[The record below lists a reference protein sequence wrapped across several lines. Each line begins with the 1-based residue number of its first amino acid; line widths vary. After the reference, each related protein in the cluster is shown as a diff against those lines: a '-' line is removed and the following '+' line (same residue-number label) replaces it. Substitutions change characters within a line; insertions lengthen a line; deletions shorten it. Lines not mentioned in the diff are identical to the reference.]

1 MYQGCFGPDD
11 WIYIILYGMLVVI
24 QDSDLTY
31 KTEHITQQL
40 RTTREAR
47 KMSQRELSAR
57 SGLTQSHIS
66 QIERGT
72 MEPGLGSL
80 VDVARALDLEIVL
93 APKKLMPAIRNI
105 LDSIAT
111 SNDIVPSDQRKL
123 VRRLERLFAQHR
135 GELGS
140 AAEAE
145 KFRNGLALLRHLP
158 LSSEEMDTFREAT
171 ALLDRWESDPP
182 SGRELSRI
190 VDAVRQLRNA
200 AVHRDRNDV
209 VPRSAYALDEED
221 DDA

>member
-1 MYQGCFGPDD
+1 MA
-11 WIYIILYGMLVVI
+11 
-24 QDSDLTY
+24 Y

-72 MEPGLGSL
+72 MEPGLSSL

-105 LDSIAT
+105 LDSTST

-123 VRRLERLFAQHR
+123 VGRLERWFAQHR
-135 GELGS
+135 GVLGNAIDADAFKNS
-140 AAEAE
+140 
-145 KFRNGLALLRHLP
+145 LALLRHLA
-158 LSSEEMDTFREAT
+158 LSNEEIDTLKEAT
-171 ALLDRWESDPP
+171 APLARWESEPP
-182 SGRELSRI
+182 SGRELNRI
-190 VDAVRQLRNA
+190 VDAVRQLRNS
-200 AVHRDRNDV
+200 AVHRDRDDV

>member
-1 MYQGCFGPDD
+1 MA
-11 WIYIILYGMLVVI
+11 
-24 QDSDLTY
+24 Y
-31 KTEHITQQL
+31 KTEHITQRL
-40 RTTREAR
+40 RSAREAR

-105 LDSIAT
+105 LDST
-111 SNDIVPSDQRKL
+111 STSSDIVRSDQRKL
-123 VRRLERLFAQHR
+123 VVRLERWFAQH
-135 GELGS
+135 GGVLGS
-140 AAEAE
+140 AVEAD
-145 KFRNGLALLRHLP
+145 KFKSSLALLRHLP
-158 LSSEEMDTFREAT
+158 LSNEEMDTIKEVT
-171 ALLDRWESDPP
+171 APLDRWESDPP

-190 VDAVRQLRNA
+190 VDAIRNLRNA
-200 AVHRDRNDV
+200 AVHRDRDDV
-209 VPRSAYALDEED
+209 IPRSAYALDEED